1 MAHVQIWQ
9 VLHRSQRLRP
19 TYKPL
24 DPKDAATV
32 PIHVDESA
40 LTVSVAGGVGQRV
53 VMDWLAEYRCTSFL
67 SACSLAEVGAL
78 PVTQSLCTAYD
89 LCGRRIY
96 GLRGT
101 TGLQDAKEPHW
112 LCPPG
117 HLAICRSGVR

>member
-1 MAHVQIWQ
+1 MAPVQIWQ
-9 VLHRSQRLRP
+9 VLRRSQRLRP

-53 VMDWLAEYRCTSFL
+53 VMDWLAEYRCTPFL

-78 PVTQSLCTAYD
+78 PVTYKSL
-89 LCGRRIY
+89 RQNSI
-96 GLRGT
+96 
-101 TGLQDAKEPHW
+101 
-112 LCPPG
+112 
-117 HLAICRSGVR
+117 